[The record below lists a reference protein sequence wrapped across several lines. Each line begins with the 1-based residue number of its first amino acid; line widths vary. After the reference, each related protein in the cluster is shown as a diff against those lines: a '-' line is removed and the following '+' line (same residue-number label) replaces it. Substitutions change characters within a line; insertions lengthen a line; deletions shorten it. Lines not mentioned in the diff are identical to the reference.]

1 MIKLQAFILRLPSP
15 SLTYKLVA
23 ETSVM
28 EGLNDEWRSRG
39 GTCKATKESRGSDTE
54 RMKKEE
60 AAGVI
65 EPLREL
71 IRDCQ
76 EAVWAEPQ
84 RLEIRQ
90 QPPCLVK
97 Y

>member
-1 MIKLQAFILRLPSP
+1 MQAFILRLSSL

-28 EGLNDEWRSRG
+28 EGLNDELPSRG

-54 RMKKEE
+54 RTKKEE
-60 AAGVI
+60 AAKGVI
-65 EPLREL
+65 KPLREL
-71 IRDCQ
+71 DRDCWVT
-76 EAVWAEPQ
+76 VWTEPQ
-84 RLEIRQ
+84 RLEIGQ